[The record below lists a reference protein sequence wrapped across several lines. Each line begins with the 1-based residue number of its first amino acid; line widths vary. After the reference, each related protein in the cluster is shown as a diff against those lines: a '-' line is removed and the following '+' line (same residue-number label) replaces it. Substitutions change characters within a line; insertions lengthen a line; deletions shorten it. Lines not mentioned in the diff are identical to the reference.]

1 MNEQEIKALAAQ
13 VKAENEKGTSELVK
27 KQVEEATNPLK
38 AELETLKGEKKS
50 LEEKVQKL
58 ADTPM
63 QAKIVSGD
71 FGKYMGCNI
80 NEAVE
85 AIRAKG
91 LFKHEIAE
99 KGRENAALCAKFLI
113 AVSKSMITKDKSYYN
128 QFCKDANLEATG
140 AAGGYLVPE
149 VLQAEFI
156 RSARETSFALQKC
169 TVFNMSDKKVLF
181 PAEDALPTAYWV
193 DEADAITPSNPTYAQ
208 IAIEAKKAAC
218 LTAGVSSELLQDSIV
233 SYVSILA
240 EQMIYSLSQ
249 LVDNAVLNGI
259 SGNSVD
265 FKGLLVAATGVQA
278 VTLDA
283 GKVMTDM
290 SYDNIVDLVS
300 LLNDA
305 DRARAELC
313 CSRYVKGLLA
323 KLKDDNKNPIWASAV
338 AGEPATLLGQ
348 RYFTSEKAPSVAD
361 KDTASKIFAVLG
373 DFSKY
378 YIGIREGS
386 MMIEA
391 DPYTN
396 FATDLIRHRMT
407 LRIGGN
413 PVRKSAFAVLKAG
426 ASTTTTTTTSTTSA

>member
-1 MNEQEIKALAAQ
+1 MTEEELKAMAEQVNKEAAL
-13 VKAENEKGTSELVK
+13 SIK
-27 KQVEEATNPLK
+27 KQVEEAAAPLK
-38 AELETLKGEKKS
+38 AEIETLKSEKKT
-50 LEEKVQKL
+50 LEDKVQKI
-58 ADTPM
+58 ADLPLGVKTIT
-63 QAKIVSGD
+63 AD

-85 AIRAKG
+85 GIRAKG
-91 LFKHEIAE
+91 LFKHEITE
-99 KGRENAALCAKFLI
+99 KGRDNAALCAKFLI
-113 AVSKSMITKDKSYYN
+113 AVSKSMITKDNSYYH

-169 TVFNMSDKKVLF
+169 TVFNMADKKVLF
-181 PAEDALPTAYWV
+181 PSEDALPVAYWV
-193 DEADAITPSNPTYAQ
+193 DEAGPITQSNPTYGQ

-218 LTAGVSSELLQDSIV
+218 LTAGVSSELLQDAIV

-240 EQMIYSLSQ
+240 EQMIYSLTQ
-249 LVDNAVLNGI
+249 LVDDAVLNGI
-259 SGNSVD
+259 SGNSTD
-265 FKGLLVAATGVQA
+265 FKGLLVAATAVQG

-283 GKVMTDM
+283 GKYMKDVA
-290 SYDNIVDLVS
+290 YDNLVDVVS
-300 LLNDA
+300 LLNNE
-305 DRARAELC
+305 DRAKAEFC
-313 CSRYVKGLLA
+313 FSRYAKGLIT
-323 KLKDDNKNPIWASAV
+323 KLKDDIGNPIWASAV
-338 AGEPATLLGQ
+338 QGEPATILGQ
-348 RYFTSEKAPSVAD
+348 KYFTSEKAPGVSDAS
-361 KDTASKIFAVLG
+361 TASKIFGVLG

-378 YIGIREGS
+378 YIGIRQGS

-426 ASTTTTTTTSTTSA
+426 ADVSTTTTTTTSTTSA